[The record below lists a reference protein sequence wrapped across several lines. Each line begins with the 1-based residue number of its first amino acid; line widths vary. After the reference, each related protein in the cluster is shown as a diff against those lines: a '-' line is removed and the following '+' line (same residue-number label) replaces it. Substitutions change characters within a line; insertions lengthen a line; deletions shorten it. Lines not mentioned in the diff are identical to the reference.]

1 MSRDETLCILTAA
14 YNDWP
19 SLQALLP
26 LLDQALA
33 GKVGSVRVV
42 VVDDGSAEE
51 AAADLLAG
59 QEFQVVRRV
68 ESLTLIRNL
77 GNQRALSVGVG
88 WVAAHVDCDWLVVM
102 DADHEDR
109 PEVIPDLLDA
119 ARAENGRK
127 IVFAARTDRSEG
139 PVFKAF
145 YALYK
150 RLYGALTGM
159 PIAIGNFSI
168 VPRRLVRRLAGVWE
182 IGLHFPAG
190 VMKAR
195 LPFSSI
201 GAARGRRAFGQSK
214 MNLVNLVVH
223 GFSGLAVHAEVVAV
237 RVVMATMALSGLILL
252 YLGEVL
258 YEKLFTS
265 IPILGWTSQIIAV
278 LSASLFQ
285 AGLMGLLMLFL
296 VLNARTQRPMIPYR
310 DADALVLETVALY
323 PPPEAS
329 PLPDCAAKG

>member
-1 MSRDETLCILTAA
+1 MSRDETVCILTAA

-19 SLQALLP
+19 SLQALIP
-26 LLDQALA
+26 LLDEALA

-51 AAADLLAG
+51 APADLLAG
-59 QEFQVVRRV
+59 QSYSVVHQVDA
-68 ESLTLIRNL
+68 LTLIRNL

-109 PEVIPDLLDA
+109 PEVISDLLDA
-119 ARAENGRK
+119 ARAAAGSK

-139 PVFKAF
+139 LIFKAF
-145 YALYK
+145 YAVYK

-159 PIAIGNFSI
+159 SISIGNFSI
-168 VPRRLVRRLAGVWE
+168 VPRRLLRRLAGVWE

-195 LPFSSI
+195 LPFTSI
-201 GAARGRRAFGQSK
+201 GAARGRRAFGESK

-237 RVVMATMALSGLILL
+237 RVVVGTAALSGLILL
-252 YLGEVL
+252 YLAQVL
-258 YEKLFTS
+258 YEKLFTTV
-265 IPILGWTSQIIAV
+265 PILGWTSQIVAV

-310 DADALVLETVALY
+310 DADALVLESIVLY
-323 PPPEAS
+323 PPA
-329 PLPDCAAKG
+329 